1 MALETKQSWEVRLAE
16 MVSTGNTSAVAR
28 QYSLTV
34 DKALGRIQALHL
46 AVRYNQ
52 LPMLMHLLQLGEV
65 NPRSTMANAN
75 AWQWELVALAAQWG
89 RVRILA
95 LLIDYFRDPPGGAL
109 LFCARHA
116 ASVFGQTE
124 VLGWLDSRNAHPDN
138 ALTYLALAAARG
150 QWAAVSYGIRA
161 LGKLRAS
168 PMMFLMPEF
177 VDRPPV
183 GRDCPLSV
191 MRQLNNVLSM
201 EQLRWLHAVDC
212 VLSTYLCPDLI
223 GVVESYL
230 SYTSPPK
237 NK

>member
-1 MALETKQSWEVRLAE
+1 MAK
-16 MVSTGNTSAVAR
+16 AR
-28 QYSLTV
+28 
-34 DKALGRIQALHL
+34 
-46 AVRYNQ
+46 
-52 LPMLMHLLQLGEV
+52 
-65 NPRSTMANAN
+65 
-75 AWQWELVALAAQWG
+75 AWQWELVALAARWR

-95 LLIDYFRDPPGGAL
+95 LLIDYFRDPSGGSL
-109 LFCARHA
+109 LICARHA

-124 VLGWLDSRNAHPDN
+124 VLGWLDSRNDYPDN
-138 ALTYLALAAARG
+138 VLTCLALAAARG
-150 QWAAVSYGIRA
+150 QWAAVSYGIQS
-161 LGKLRAS
+161 LGKQLRANL
-168 PMMFLMPEF
+168 MMFFMPEY

-191 MRQLNNVLSM
+191 MRQLNDVLSM